1 MCHCPQGGVLNT
13 NSVHRYRWRP
23 EGRLQ
28 AILGAVARS
37 RILIVDDHEVVRL
50 GLKSLIEQR
59 PDLEVVADVGTAE
72 EGVAMALAHHPDI
85 VLLDIRLPGKSGI
98 EACEQI
104 TSQLPDTKVIILT
117 SYAEDENLFAAIR
130 AGAVGYV
137 LKQVGSD
144 DLIRAIEAAARGEAS
159 LDPALTQ
166 RVFDQ
171 VRDSMRAQEASAFA
185 ELTEQELNILA
196 LVAEGMTNR
205 AIAEKLFLAEGTVRN
220 HVSNILGKLQVS
232 NRAEAAAFAVKHNL
246 KDLLRS
252 G

>member
-1 MCHCPQGGVLNT
+1 M
-13 NSVHRYRWRP
+13 
-23 EGRLQ
+23 
-28 AILGAVARS
+28 ARS

-50 GLKSLIEQR
+50 GLKSLLEQR

-171 VRDSMRAQEASAFA
+171 VRESMRSQETSAFSG
-185 ELTEQELNILA
+185 LTEQELNILS
-196 LVAEGMTNR
+196 LVADGMTNR
-205 AIAEKLFLAEGTVRN
+205 AIAKKLFLAEGTVRN
-220 HVSNILGKLQVS
+220 HVSNILGKLHVS
-232 NRAEAAAFAVKHNL
+232 NRAEAAAFSVKHNL
-246 KDLLRS
+246 KNLLE
-252 G
+252 GG

>member
-1 MCHCPQGGVLNT
+1 M
-13 NSVHRYRWRP
+13 
-23 EGRLQ
+23 
-28 AILGAVARS
+28 ARS

-50 GLKSLIEQR
+50 GLKSLLEQR

-171 VRDSMRAQEASAFA
+171 VRDSMRAQESSAFA

-196 LVAEGMTNR
+196 LVADGMTNR
-205 AIAEKLFLAEGTVRN
+205 AIAEKLFLAEGTARN
-220 HVSNILGKLQVS
+220 HVSNILGKLHVS

-246 KDLLRS
+246 KDLLE
-252 G
+252 GA

>member
-1 MCHCPQGGVLNT
+1 M
-13 NSVHRYRWRP
+13 
-23 EGRLQ
+23 Q

-50 GLKSLIEQR
+50 GLKSLLEQR

-171 VRDSMRAQEASAFA
+171 VRDSMRAQESSAFA

-220 HVSNILGKLQVS
+220 HVSSILDKLHVS
-232 NRAEAAAFAVKHNL
+232 NRAEAAVFAVKHNL
-246 KDLLRS
+246 KDLLE
-252 G
+252 GA

>member
-1 MCHCPQGGVLNT
+1 MATG
-13 NSVHRYRWRP
+13 R
-23 EGRLQ
+23 RLQ

-50 GLKSLIEQR
+50 GLKSLLEQR
-59 PDLEVVADVGTAE
+59 PDLDVVADVGTAE

-104 TSQLPDTKVIILT
+104 TTQLPDTKVIILT

-159 LDPALTQ
+159 LDTALTQ

-171 VRDSMRAQEASAFA
+171 VRDSMRAQESSAFS

-196 LVAEGMTNR
+196 LVSEGMTNR

-220 HVSNILGKLQVS
+220 HVSSILSKLHVS
-232 NRAEAAAFAVKHNL
+232 NRAEAAVFAVKHNL
-246 KDLLRS
+246 KDLLE
-252 G
+252 GG

>member
-1 MCHCPQGGVLNT
+1 M
-13 NSVHRYRWRP
+13 
-23 EGRLQ
+23 
-28 AILGAVARS
+28 ARS

-50 GLKSLIEQR
+50 GLKSLLEQR

-72 EGVAMALAHHPDI
+72 EAVAMALEHHPDI

-137 LKQVGSD
+137 LKQAGSE

-246 KDLLRS
+246 KDLLES

>member
-1 MCHCPQGGVLNT
+1 MGPSLSMTTG
-13 NSVHRYRWRP
+13 R
-23 EGRLQ
+23 RLQ

-50 GLKSLIEQR
+50 GLKSLLEQR
-59 PDLEVVADVGTAE
+59 PDLDVVADVGTAE
-72 EGVAMALAHHPDI
+72 EGVAMALAHHPDV

-104 TSQLPDTKVIILT
+104 TTQLPDTKVIILT

-159 LDPALTQ
+159 LDTALTK

-171 VRDSMRAQEASAFA
+171 VRDSMRAQESSAFS

-196 LVAEGMTNR
+196 LVSEGMTNR

-220 HVSNILGKLQVS
+220 HVSSILSKLHVS
-232 NRAEAAAFAVKHNL
+232 NRAEAAVFAVKHNL
-246 KDLLRS
+246 KDLLE
-252 G
+252 GG

>member
-1 MCHCPQGGVLNT
+1 M
-13 NSVHRYRWRP
+13 
-23 EGRLQ
+23 
-28 AILGAVARS
+28 ARS

-50 GLKSLIEQR
+50 GLKSLLEQR

-171 VRDSMRAQEASAFA
+171 VRDSMRAQESSAFS

-196 LVAEGMTNR
+196 LVADGMTNR
-205 AIAEKLFLAEGTVRN
+205 AIAGKLFLAEGTVRN
-220 HVSNILGKLQVS
+220 HVSSILSKLHVS
-232 NRAEAAAFAVKHNL
+232 NRAEAAVFAVKHNL
-246 KDLLRS
+246 KDLLE
-252 G
+252 GG

>member
-1 MCHCPQGGVLNT
+1 MATG
-13 NSVHRYRWRP
+13 R
-23 EGRLQ
+23 RLQ

-50 GLKSLIEQR
+50 GLKSLLEQR
-59 PDLEVVADVGTAE
+59 PDLDVVADVGTAE

-159 LDPALTQ
+159 LDTALTQ

-171 VRDSMRAQEASAFA
+171 VRDSMRAQESSAFS

-196 LVAEGMTNR
+196 LVSEGMTNR

-220 HVSNILGKLQVS
+220 HVSSILSKLHVS
-232 NRAEAAAFAVKHNL
+232 NRAEAAVFAVKHNL
-246 KDLLRS
+246 KDLLE
-252 G
+252 GG

>member
-1 MCHCPQGGVLNT
+1 MGPSLSMATG
-13 NSVHRYRWRP
+13 RRP
-23 EGRLQ
+23 Q

-50 GLKSLIEQR
+50 GLKSLLEQR
-59 PDLEVVADVGTAE
+59 PDLDVVADVGTAE

-104 TSQLPDTKVIILT
+104 TTQLPDTKVIILT

-159 LDPALTQ
+159 LDTALTQ

-171 VRDSMRAQEASAFA
+171 VRDSMRAQESSAFS

-196 LVAEGMTNR
+196 LVSEGMTNR

-220 HVSNILGKLQVS
+220 HVSSILSKLHVS
-232 NRAEAAAFAVKHNL
+232 NRAEAAVFAVKHNL
-246 KDLLRS
+246 KDLLE
-252 G
+252 GG